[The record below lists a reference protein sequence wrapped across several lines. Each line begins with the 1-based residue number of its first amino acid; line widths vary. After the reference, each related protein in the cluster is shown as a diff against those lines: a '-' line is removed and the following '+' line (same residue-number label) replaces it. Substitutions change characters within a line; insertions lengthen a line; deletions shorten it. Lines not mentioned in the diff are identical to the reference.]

1 MRHRNKTKTFDRGVT
16 QRLLMQRNMAVSLIM
31 HERITT
37 TEAKAKWLRPYVERL
52 VSQTKPRTLAVR
64 RRAIETLN
72 NVPAGHKLVDVL
84 AERFA
89 LRNGGYLRI
98 TKTGARLGDG
108 ASTAVIEFVERSPKG
123 TKWTRPIS
131 TDKKSDSKSKVKGK
145 THAATK

>member
-1 MRHRNKTKTFDRGVT
+1 MRHRNKTKTFDRSVT

-37 TEAKAKWLRPYVERL
+37 TEAKAKWLRPFVERL
-52 VSQTKPRTLAVR
+52 VSNTKPRTLSVR
-64 RRAIETLN
+64 RQAIETLN
-72 NVPAGHKLVDVL
+72 NVTAGHKLVDVL

-89 LRNGGYLRI
+89 QRNGGYLRI

-123 TKWTRPIS
+123 VKIAKPVK
-131 TDKKSDSKSKVKGK
+131 DVKKSDSKSKAKGK
-145 THAATK
+145 THAAKK